1 MEGPATSNDVARLAG
16 VAQSTVSYVLTGKGR
31 VSEETRRRVLRA
43 AEELNYQP
51 NAGAKA
57 LRSRRS
63 RVIGLMF
70 PVHAAGSQPARLR
83 FLTDV
88 VSACREQGY
97 DALVVTADEGAEG
110 LRRLAGTAL
119 CDGLLVLEVKDREPL
134 AEVSHELRIPTLFVG
149 IPTRHDSIIC
159 VARDYTRAAELCVEH
174 LASQG
179 RRRLRLLTPSA
190 SYLTSLNFHRRF
202 VRGARAAAERHG
214 IELTEQPVRPA
225 FLDLHA
231 DTGAMLDAG
240 TALDGI
246 ICSPEVQPAN
256 VTSSLLLHGVNP
268 GTDVSVVGIG
278 EHEGDTEGPDGT
290 TISLALLS
298 GTELAR
304 RSVTRLL
311 DLVEGRP
318 QALAPGALDLLEPE
332 WRAGT
337 T

>member
-1 MEGPATSNDVARLAG
+1 M
-16 VAQSTVSYVLTGKGR
+16 AQSTVSYVLTGKGR
-31 VSEETRRRVLRA
+31 VSEETRRKVLKAA
-43 AEELNYQP
+43 AELDYQP

-83 FLTDV
+83 FLTNV

-134 AEVSHELRIPTLFVG
+134 AEVSHELRIPTVFVG
-149 IPTRHDSIIC
+149 IPTRHDTIIC
-159 VARDYTRAAELCVEH
+159 TARNYARAGELCVEH
-174 LASQG
+174 LAARG
-179 RRRLRLLTPSA
+179 RRDVRLLTPSA
-190 SYLTSLNFHRRF
+190 SYLTSLNFHLRF
-202 VRGARAAAERHG
+202 VRGVRAAAERHG
-214 IELTEQPVRPA
+214 MNLVEQSVRPA
-225 FLDLHA
+225 FLDLHE
-231 DTGAMLDAG
+231 DLGALLAG
-240 TALDGI
+240 ATPPDGI
-246 ICSPEVQPAN
+246 ICSPEVQPAG
-256 VTSSLLLHGVNP
+256 VTSSLLLHGVAP
-268 GTDVSVVGIG
+268 GTDVSVAGIG
-278 EHEGDTEGPDGT
+278 EDEGDTEGPSGT
-290 TISLALLS
+290 QVSLAMLS
-298 GTELAR
+298 GPELAR

-311 DLVEGRP
+311 ELVEGRP
-318 QALAPGALDLLEPE
+318 DALAPGAVDLLEPE